1 MAIHN
6 NIAQDL
12 LPMTYNAVRA
22 LTKLLR
28 EPSGSGMAE
37 LNNSDG
43 CRPRNQ
49 NVFPFS
55 NADSLQPSELT
66 IFHI

>member
-1 MAIHN
+1 
-6 NIAQDL
+6 
-12 LPMTYNAVRA
+12 MTYNAVRA